1 MQNRESKR
9 NQRHGAA
16 RRAKGRKMS
25 ELARINEEARKLHM
39 TYGQYVGRYLF
50 KGE

>member
-1 MQNRESKR
+1 MQNNESKR
-9 NQRHGAA
+9 NQRSGAV

-25 ELARINEEARKLHM
+25 ELARINEEARKLGM
-39 TYGQYVGRYLF
+39 SYGQYTARYLF